1 MSSST
6 HKPMTKPK
14 ISTSTQA
21 YFFFA
26 CCILLLP
33 LPWLL
38 AASLAAAVHE
48 ACHILAVRLC
58 GGHITQLRIG
68 AMGAVIETA
77 PMSGQHSA
85 LCVLAGPLGGLLLT
99 SLYPWFPRLAFCAG
113 LQSLWNLL
121 PVYPMDGGRVLRA
134 ALTPVC
140 TERTRNRIETLISV
154 LISAI
159 VLFLA
164 IRLRLFLAAAAAT
177 ALLFRKMP
185 CKPAGKRLQ

>member
-1 MSSST
+1 MSSPA
-6 HKPMTKPK
+6 HRPMTKPR
-14 ISTSTQA
+14 ISISTQA

-26 CCILLLP
+26 CGILLLP

-38 AASLAAAVHE
+38 AAVLAAAVHE
-48 ACHILAVRLC
+48 ACHILALKLC
-58 GGHITQLRIG
+58 GGHIAQLQIG

-77 PMSGQHSA
+77 PMSGRHSA

-99 SLYPWFPRLAFCAG
+99 LLYPWFPRLAFCAG

-121 PVYPMDGGRVLRA
+121 PIYPMDGGRVLRD
-134 ALTPVC
+134 ALTPIC
-140 TERTRNRIETLISV
+140 TERTRDRIETVVSL